1 MYGYYEYPD
10 VITLPD
16 AEKMLKEH
24 RFVRPSTGE
33 PPRNVAFIQCVGSR
47 DRRLGN
53 EYCSKVC
60 CGVASKEAIE
70 IRRLLPD
77 TKVYIFYIDMRMY
90 GFWENEIYWPA
101 QEQYNVNYIRGIVT
115 EIVGKDGRLL
125 MKGEDTTMGRPLEV
139 LMDVIVL
146 SVGMEPSRGTRD
158 VAGILGVAQNKYG
171 FIALP
176 GEPMDVGL
184 DVGRRASSWPAP
196 RPDPR
201 TSRTRSAWPARRRS
215 GRSARSAERPGP
227 GRWRP
232 DDLGSRGRRG
242 RRLRPGRDRRRGRCA
257 ERGRVHARGARQD
270 QRGGHRRRSPT
281 CSPGKRADLAP
292 YLAEEA
298 LARGERRG
306 GPADPG
312 PRLRDPAPLGRAPR
326 RRRARRSW
334 PRAIRDLVHGGGPRS
349 RPGSPRSTT
358 PSPGIDAPV
367 RRELAGECLHFAD
380 PERHWLWSRWMWD
393 PEARTGA
400 LPLVM
405 VEDFDF
411 SGRGRRRGLP
421 AGRGRHGGRHRH
433 GPTSS
438 ASSGC
443 GASPFAVDV
452 YLAAIYGIYLY
463 TVTRLRMTQEFNKV
477 IPQLP
482 GPRPPPA
489 RRVVADR
496 LRRR

>member
-1 MYGYYEYPD
+1 MPDTVLVIGGGPAGLEAARAVASIGGRALLVERRDVLGGTPDESNYAALTPRMGSAQEALDVLRAGVEDPSIDVRRSTTVTACSGSVGDFRVTLSGPGGESTESVGAIVVATGFQHFDPGRETQMYGYYEYPD

-101 QEQYNVNYIRGIVT
+101 QEQYNVTYIRGIVT

-176 GEPMDVGL
+176 GEPMDVVTTSVPGIFVAGAAAGPKDL
-184 DVGRRASSWPAP
+184 EDTVGMAGAAALRAVGA
-196 RPDPR
+196 
-201 TSRTRSAWPARRRS
+201 
-215 GRSARSAERPGP
+215 
-227 GRWRP
+227 
-232 DDLGSRGRRG
+232 
-242 RRLRPGRDRRRGRCA
+242 
-257 ERGRVHARGARQD
+257 VRGAT
-270 QRGGHRRRSPT
+270 G
-281 CSPGKRADLAP
+281 
-292 YLAEEA
+292 
-298 LARGERRG
+298 
-306 GPADPG
+306 
-312 PRLRDPAPLGRAPR
+312 
-326 RRRARRSW
+326 
-334 PRAIRDLVHGGGPRS
+334 
-349 RPGSPRSTT
+349 
-358 PSPGIDAPV
+358 
-367 RRELAGECLHFAD
+367 
-380 PERHWLWSRWMWD
+380 
-393 PEARTGA
+393 TGA
-400 LPLVM
+400 
-405 VEDFDF
+405 
-411 SGRGRRRGLP
+411 
-421 AGRGRHGGRHRH
+421 
-433 GPTSS
+433 
-438 ASSGC
+438 
-443 GASPFAVDV
+443 GAV
-452 YLAAIYGIYLY
+452 AA
-463 TVTRLRMTQEFNKV
+463 R
-477 IPQLP
+477 
-482 GPRPPPA
+482 
-489 RRVVADR
+489 
-496 LRRR
+496 